1 MNDLKK
7 KAWSGIVKFIV
18 SLAALLF
25 VPAWTLDY
33 WQAWVFIAVIGA
45 GSIVVTV
52 YLMKHD
58 PKLLERRLSAGPTVE
73 KEKTQKVIMFFAMLG
88 FVALVVVPALD
99 HRFMWSQVPTWVVVG
114 GDLLIVLGYY
124 IVFLVFKVN
133 TFTAATVEI
142 HEGQRVI
149 STGPYAW
156 VRHPMYFG
164 GLLFLFGV
172 PLALGSYWD
181 LVVYIPLIP
190 VLIWRLIDEEKLLA
204 KDLPGYAE
212 YQNKVKYRLVP
223 FVW

>member
-1 MNDLKK
+1 ML
-7 KAWSGIVKFIV
+7 
-18 SLAALLF
+18 
-25 VPAWTLDY
+25 
-33 WQAWVFIAVIGA
+33 GA
-45 GSIVVTV
+45 GSIVVTL

-164 GLLFLFGV
+164 GLLLLFGV

-204 KDLPGYAE
+204 KDLLRVLPNE
-212 YQNKVKYRLVP
+212 
-223 FVW
+223 